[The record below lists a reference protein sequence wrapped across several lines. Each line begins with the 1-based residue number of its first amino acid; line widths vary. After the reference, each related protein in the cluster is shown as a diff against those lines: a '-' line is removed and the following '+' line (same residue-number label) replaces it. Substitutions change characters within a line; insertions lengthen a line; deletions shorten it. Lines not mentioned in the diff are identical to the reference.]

1 MSDRPGEAFEGH
13 GQIMLA
19 GFGQDHLSQNSVAKL

>member
-13 GQIMLA
+13 GQIMPD
-19 GFGQDHLSQNSVAKL
+19 GFGQDHP